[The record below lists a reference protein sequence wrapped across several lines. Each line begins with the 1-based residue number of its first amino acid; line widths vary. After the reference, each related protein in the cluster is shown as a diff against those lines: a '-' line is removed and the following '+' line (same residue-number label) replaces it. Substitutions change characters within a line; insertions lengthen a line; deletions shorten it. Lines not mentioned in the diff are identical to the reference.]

1 MLLQR
6 PNLTKDTIN
15 SAFWRL
21 YSAALGY
28 NQRLFYWVPD
38 KMKGYW

>member
-1 MLLQR
+1 MSRQCLKLA
-6 PNLTKDTIN
+6 KDSTN

-28 NQRLFYWVPD
+28 NQRLFYLALAN
-38 KMKGYW
+38 